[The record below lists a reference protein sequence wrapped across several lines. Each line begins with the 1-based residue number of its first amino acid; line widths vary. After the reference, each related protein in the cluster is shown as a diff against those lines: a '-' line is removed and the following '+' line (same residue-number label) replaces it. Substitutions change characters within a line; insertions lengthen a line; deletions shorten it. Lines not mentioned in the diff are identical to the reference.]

1 MAVLRAQLYEHWGTF
16 LSEKG
21 VFDGL
26 ALNPKILVW
35 DQDHNSTHSEQP
47 TRPACKRGWSS
58 PNQKRYLS
66 AEVPN
71 TKVYIGNLPSS
82 YHAFGPHQ
90 QREGARAH
98 VERLCQ
104 PYGKFNSVSV
114 NTEQRYGFVTFTT
127 HEAAQNAIDQL
138 TQNGQTCEWAK
149 QTEEKQMCS
158 KKKTDKNQNRE
169 GAEKKPRSPRKP
181 SKKKAARRRQAEE
194 KKEPVLA
201 QEPATP
207 DVHDAV
213 KQGVG
218 EENWDNEIHEPI
230 AEKVRENLQKPAVQ
244 NYIGERNSSANE
256 FGATLY
262 YAHEAIFKFLDPLL
276 ESQNVQALGPWLP
289 FLDYLCGARRKLRL
303 NHK

>member
-1 MAVLRAQLYEHWGTF
+1 VNG
-16 LSEKG
+16 
-21 VFDGL
+21 
-26 ALNPKILVW
+26 
-35 DQDHNSTHSEQP
+35 
-47 TRPACKRGWSS
+47 
-58 PNQKRYLS
+58 PNKQKRNKCARRKRL
-66 AEVPN
+66 
-71 TKVYIGNLPSS
+71 TKIRTVKELRKSP
-82 YHAFGPHQ
+82 
-90 QREGARAH
+90 
-98 VERLCQ
+98 
-104 PYGKFNSVSV
+104 
-114 NTEQRYGFVTFTT
+114 
-127 HEAAQNAIDQL
+127 EAQGSLQ
-138 TQNGQTCEWAK
+138 
-149 QTEEKQMCS
+149 
-158 KKKTDKNQNRE
+158 
-169 GAEKKPRSPRKP
+169 
-181 SKKKAARRRQAEE
+181 KKKAARRRQAEE